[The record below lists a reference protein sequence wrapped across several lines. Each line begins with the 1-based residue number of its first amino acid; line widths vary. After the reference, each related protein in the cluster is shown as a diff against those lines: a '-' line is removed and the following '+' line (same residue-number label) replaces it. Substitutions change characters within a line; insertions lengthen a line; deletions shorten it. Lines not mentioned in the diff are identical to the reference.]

1 MSIHARGGPS
11 LVQARNSN
19 NNDYDNVH
27 HPHPHPHRHQHHLLH
42 ARSLPRPSCPETDT
56 LARSTHVALED
67 RQGSNAVDV
76 VATVDVTIYVDQTG
90 ATFVR
95 RADPVRLAFFVSI
108 NLNNPYTVRR
118 ISISLDNLHNL
129 HAVRRAGSLRPA
141 FFLYWRGISIILN
154 KLEALCRRFSVK
166 FDNLN
171 AARCTGCV
179 RLTFFLA
186 FRAISINFDICATDH
201 RNCLSL
207 LFCFE
212 FCSCSHGI
220 VGFMRT
226 PSPQQKAQSLSPTG
240 APGGDGYTDPANEA
254 LPASRGSGNRDSMF
268 SSDSMYPHDSFSHHD
283 SQAFGA
289 AGLSARPLQLG
300 SPMRPQSGVP
310 ILRTGP
316 ARTPV
321 EELTAFPPLNS
332 PFGDKRWVGRFN
344 TPPTPPA
351 ATAPGMTDVLGR
363 SLVAQDGS
371 RVSHASQHSGGSR
384 FTEAV

>member
-1 MSIHARGGPS
+1 MAESKAPFAVASTLSS
-11 LVQARNSN
+11 L
-19 NNDYDNVH
+19 
-27 HPHPHPHRHQHHLLH
+27 
-42 ARSLPRPSCPETDT
+42 
-56 LARSTHVALED
+56 
-67 RQGSNAVDV
+67 
-76 VATVDVTIYVDQTG
+76 
-90 ATFVR
+90 
-95 RADPVRLAFFVSI
+95 
-108 NLNNPYTVRR
+108 
-118 ISISLDNLHNL
+118 
-129 HAVRRAGSLRPA
+129 
-141 FFLYWRGISIILN
+141 
-154 KLEALCRRFSVK
+154 
-166 FDNLN
+166 
-171 AARCTGCV
+171 
-179 RLTFFLA
+179 
-186 FRAISINFDICATDH
+186 
-201 RNCLSL
+201 
-207 LFCFE
+207 
-212 FCSCSHGI
+212 

-240 APGGDGYTDPANEA
+240 APGEERGFFRISGKKLTSVLESGGDGYTDPANEA